1 MSSLWQEATWR
12 ATESNLARLLS
23 LHDSTERG
31 AIHVFSS
38 GLPVSLGL
46 SWKWRLRLYSPFSIS
61 QKHLR
66 VSAAAFE
73 GPSRGLAS
81 YHTVL
86 AGQLPKAEPHSRHL
100 FQTLPSETL
109 QYWDGCTSNCHV
121 ISVSEEFQKQM
132 VSTDD
137 SDGCTLRTGQG
148 GMSDKGVRI
157 QHIPQECWE
166 KREFLRVHLL
176 SAKAATGWSWE
187 RKAPHKQWQGDESG
201 EKRCFVSKVGGC
213 YG

>member
-137 SDGCTLRTGQG
+137 SDGCTLRTGQR
-148 GMSDKGVRI
+148 GMSEQGGENPAHSTGV
-157 QHIPQECWE
+157 
-166 KREFLRVHLL
+166 L
-176 SAKAATGWSWE
+176 
-187 RKAPHKQWQGDESG
+187 G
-201 EKRCFVSKVGGC
+201 EKRISESAPSVCKGSHRLKLGKKSTSQAVAGGWVWWKEMFCF
-213 YG
+213 